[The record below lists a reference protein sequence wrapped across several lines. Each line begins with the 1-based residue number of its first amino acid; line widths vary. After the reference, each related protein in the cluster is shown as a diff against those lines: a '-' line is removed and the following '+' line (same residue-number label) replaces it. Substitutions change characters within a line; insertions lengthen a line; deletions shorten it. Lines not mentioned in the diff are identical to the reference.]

1 MDKLV
6 LGGAV
11 LLNVVEGDGVP
22 LDSNFLDEV
31 AELAPSTLTQIVKE
45 TMFELA
51 GLLHLSVGVQFTVHT

>member
-51 GLLHLSVGVQFTVHT
+51 GLLHLSVGVQFTIHT